1 DIFSSMT
8 DDEVKKFRASVE
20 PAKSV
25 IHKLRQISFA
35 IINSPT
41 KLLPAWNEILRD
53 LQLPPRM
60 LPRDVRTRWHST
72 GDMIHLSLKYRAAV
86 DRLTSD
92 K

>member
-1 DIFSSMT
+1 
-8 DDEVKKFRASVE
+8 
-20 PAKSV
+20 
-25 IHKLRQISFA
+25 LRQISFA

-92 K
+92 KTNDLRHLEIDPTEWTMA